1 MLTNEQVKEALEKIA
16 NENGGTLRPAD
27 VVNAARDPEHPLHER
42 FQWDDAKAGE
52 AHRLD
57 QARSLIKSVKV
68 EITTTTRKI
77 NAVAYVHDPS
87 LPAREPG
94 YVHVAKVRS
103 KEELAREHVA
113 AEVTRLASTMERTR
127 DQAIAAGVPEV
138 AALMDRLLA
147 QIAVTLAVPSVEPA
161 NKTAA
166 A

>member
-1 MLTNEQVKEALEKIA
+1 MLTNEKIKAALEQIA
-16 NENGGTLRPAD
+16 AANGGTLRPAD
-27 VVNAARDPEHPLHER
+27 VVNAARDPAHPLHER
-42 FQWDDAKAGE
+42 FQWDDAKAAE

-68 EITTTTRKI
+68 EITTTTRRI
-77 NAVAYVHDPS
+77 RAVAYVHDPA
-87 LPAREPG
+87 LPRGEAG
-94 YVHVAKVRS
+94 YTHVARVRS
-103 KEELAREHVA
+103 QEELAREHVA

-147 QIAVTLAVPSVEPA
+147 EIAVTKALPVAE
-161 NKTAA
+161 TAA